1 MSYISN
7 WFSETWQIFIQE
19 LREVFHD
26 SGVMIIFCFAG
37 LVYPPLYNWIYSI
50 GSVDEMPVAV
60 VDLSQGSYSRRYL
73 QKLDATRECELAYNC
88 ISLEEARDLMASGKV
103 HGVVLIP
110 EDFDTRIVHGEQA
123 TVSTYADMSTFLY
136 YKALTIGTNLVM
148 LDEVHQIQAE
158 HYAAAGFTGQ
168 DAVQL
173 IEPVR
178 YDDARRYNPNISFTM
193 FFIYMALMMILQQVM
208 FYGSSTLAGTLRE
221 EGRSFARLEN
231 GNGRGMGRIVLGRG
245 GAYFLIFLFLGVY
258 GAMLVPNLFHMPM
271 HTDWWDMVLF
281 LAFFVADIIFFS
293 FTWSSAITKRETVLV
308 LLLFVSPI
316 AVFLTGFTWPT
327 ENIPTFWRMVSYI
340 FPTTFGCRAYMT
352 LSQTGSLLS
361 IAPELRA
368 ITIQTVVYYFLA
380 SVAVYVENLY
390 ISRKES

>member
-1 MSYISN
+1 MSYISK
-7 WFSETWQIFIQE
+7 WFSETWQIFINE

-88 ISLEEARDLMASGKV
+88 ISLDEAEDLMASGKV
-103 HGVVLIP
+103 HGIVLIP
-110 EDFDTRIVHGEQA
+110 ADFDTRIVHGEQA

-148 LDEVHQIQAE
+148 LDEVHTIQTE
-158 HYAAAGFTGQ
+158 RYAASGFTGQ
-168 DAVQL
+168 DAQQL
-173 IEPVR
+173 VEPIQ
-178 YDDARRYNPNISFTM
+178 YDDTRLYNPNISFTM
-193 FFIYMALMMILQQVM
+193 FFVYMCLFMILQQVM
-208 FYGSSTLAGTLRE
+208 FYGSTTLAGTLRE
-221 EGRSFARLEN
+221 EGRSFVRQIGGYGA
-231 GNGRGMGRIVLGRG
+231 GRIVLGRG
-245 GAYFLIFLFLGVY
+245 AAYFLIFMFLGVY
-258 GAMLVPNLFHMPM
+258 GAVLVPWLFHMPVQASF
-271 HTDWWDMVLF
+271 WDTIIL
-281 LAFFVADIIFFS
+281 LAFFVADIILFN

-316 AVFLTGFTWPT
+316 AVFLTGFTWPVS
-327 ENIPTFWRMVSYI
+327 NFPTFWRIISYV

-352 LSQTGSLLS
+352 LSNTGSLS
-361 IAPELRA
+361 AIAPELWYM
-368 ITIQTVVYYFLA
+368 TIQTVVYYILA
-380 SVAVYVENLY
+380 SVAMLVENK
-390 ISRKES
+390 IITVRQKG